1 MKRRSFFKNG
11 ALAALGGLVL
21 PSFDLQAQ
29 TLGETHK
36 NKRTKNNIFMVS
48 DGMSFGTLVMADLYL
63 KRGSHFGKVGIFS
76 LDGTIRAKP
85 RTARR
90 NGYGIGKFGSHRLL
104 SSEFL
109 LGRWRTC
116 EER

>member
-29 TLGETHK
+29 TLGEAHK
-36 NKRTKNNIFMVS
+36 NKRTKNIIFMVS

-63 KRGSHFGKVGIFS
+63 KRKF
-76 LDGTIRAKP
+76 GTIRAES
-85 RTARR
+85 RTTRR
-90 NGYGIGKFGSHRLL
+90 NGYGIGKFGSNRFIG
-104 SSEFL
+104 SKFI

-116 EER
+116 KER